1 MAMQIKHGSVTTEP
15 ITTSEA
21 KTYLKVDYTDEDT
34 LIGMLISGIREQVE
48 EFTGLGIA
56 ARDVEYFNDEIPEEI
71 KLPYPVHDSIT
82 EVKINGTAST
92 AYKKT
97 GLTQIIVYPEEQF
110 LSGED
115 NQGIYIKYKVLG
127 TCPAGL
133 KLEMLKI
140 LDEKYRNRGNTF
152 EGSISELNE
161 NAYANLA
168 KYCLM

>member
-1 MAMQIKHGSVTTEP
+1 MQLKLGTVSVEP
-15 ITTSEA
+15 ITLSEA
-21 KTYLKVDYTDEDT
+21 KTYLKVDYSDEDT
-34 LIGMLISGIREQVE
+34 IIGMLISGVREQVE
-48 EFTGLGIA
+48 AFTGLGIV
-56 ARDVEYFNDEIPEEI
+56 ARAIEYFNDEIPEEI
-71 KLPYPVHDSIT
+71 ALPYPEHTAIT
-82 EVKINGTAST
+82 EVKINNVVST

-97 GLTQIIVYPEEQF
+97 GLSQFIIYPESTY

-115 NQGIYIKYKVLG
+115 QQGIYINYTTAG
-127 TCPAGL
+127 TCPIGL

-140 LDEKYRNRGNTF
+140 IDEKYRNRGNTF